1 MASWI
6 ASVAALSY
14 AGLAQQVAKTGCTD
28 AASRDNAIKGADMTA
43 ATALGGAYDLTL
55 ENQAFEHRL
64 RCGTAGSVQLRGV
77 EIGEADF
84 TPLIGI
90 RRSPDTEAVA
100 VPHVSDESRKLDAGP
115 RRERAFARICVGGRG
130 VAERRGRGGQ
140 HEKPTAHAAFF
151 KAPVPF
157 FFASI
162 ARTNLSHFA
171 MPARFSGM

>member
-84 TPLIGI
+84 NPLIGI
-90 RRSPDTEAVA
+90 RLLSCTE
-100 VPHVSDESRKLDAGP
+100 K
-115 RRERAFARICVGGRG
+115 
-130 VAERRGRGGQ
+130 
-140 HEKPTAHAAFF
+140 
-151 KAPVPF
+151 
-157 FFASI
+157 
-162 ARTNLSHFA
+162 
-171 MPARFSGM
+171 